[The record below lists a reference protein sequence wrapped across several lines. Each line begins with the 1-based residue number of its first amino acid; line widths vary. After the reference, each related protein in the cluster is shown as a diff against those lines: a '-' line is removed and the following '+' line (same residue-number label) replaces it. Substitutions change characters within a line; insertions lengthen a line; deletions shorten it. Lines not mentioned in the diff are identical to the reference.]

1 MIIKLKKTEINTLFK
16 EINISKPE
24 YGLIYSLI
32 YIYARQAKEVLC
44 LQKKHVNIK
53 KNIITFN
60 VNNKTVTFPLIATI
74 KPDLQGVL
82 DTKKRDEYLFLDVD
96 DDVNLIRRKLHHYL
110 NTKTGKLNRI
120 YNWNCDKL
128 SLTDLRKL
136 RAQHLLLDGVN
147 LDVIQKLFLNNN
159 ISEFKEFIDYDDLIA
174 IKFPCDS
181 LDGLFNE
188 YTNMDV
194 YSIDGYNHDELFT
207 CVDSKGE
214 ECTII
219 SCLGKLDVIEYNDV
233 ARKVF
238 ELDEY
243 KLVDQ
248 LAMLNPGE
256 YTVIGDLKFFKY

>member
-1 MIIKLKKTEINTLFK
+1 MNL
-16 EINISKPE
+16 
-24 YGLIYSLI
+24 
-32 YIYARQAKEVLC
+32 
-44 LQKKHVNIK
+44 H
-53 KNIITFN
+53 

-74 KPDLQGVL
+74 KPDLQEVL
-82 DTKKRDEYLFLDVD
+82 DTKKRDEYLFLDTLEELD
-96 DDVNLIRRKLHHYL
+96 KFRKRLYHYL
-110 NTKTGKLNRI
+110 NTKTGKLNKI

-128 SLTDLRKL
+128 SINDLRKL
-136 RAQHLLLDGVN
+136 RVQHLFLFFVR
-147 LDVIQKLFLNNN
+147 LDVIQELFLNQN
-159 ISEFKEFIDYDDLIA
+159 ISKCKEFIDYDSLLA
-174 IKFPCDS
+174 IKFPCNS

-219 SCLGKLDVIEYNDV
+219 SCLGKLDVIEYNNV

-243 KLVDQ
+243 KLIDQ
-248 LAMLNPGE
+248 LAMLNHGE
-256 YTVIGDLKFFKY
+256 YTIINDLKFFKY